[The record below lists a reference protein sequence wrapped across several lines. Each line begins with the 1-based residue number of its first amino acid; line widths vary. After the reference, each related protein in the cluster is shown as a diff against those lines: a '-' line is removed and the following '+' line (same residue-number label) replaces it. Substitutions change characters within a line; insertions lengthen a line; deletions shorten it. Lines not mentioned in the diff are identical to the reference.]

1 MLIFRALLK
10 TAVSS
15 ILMILTYS
23 CINIISIII
32 NYARYATFAIENPS
46 ISCRCCI
53 EKCRII
59 FTGNLFQGS
68 VYQLGKG
75 GKKKKRKGEKKK
87 GEKEKKEKSR
97 KAEKEKKKKKK
108 NRGKK
113 KRGKE
118 EKSKKGNMFGGA

>member
-75 GKKKKRKGEKKK
+75 GKKKRGKKKKRKGEKKK

-97 KAEKEKKKKKK
+97 KGE
-108 NRGKK
+108 
-113 KRGKE
+113 KE
-118 EKSKKGNMFGGA
+118 EKEE